1 MSRLRWL
8 SMLRPAVTR
17 YPRLF
22 YRVSTLT
29 GLGMWVLRKD
39 FRENVRRNQ
48 CVLRGGDAGWN
59 WRQGW
64 QVCTYVSQYY
74 VDLAQVAR
82 LNLATFEAE
91 HLEIVGRD
99 HLRAID
105 EPGPVIVTSAHM
117 GNAEFAIQ
125 ALTGRGR
132 EFAALVERQQP
143 PEWSRFILEL
153 RSAAGGKFYEAGYQG
168 LRACLEALQNGHV
181 VGMMAD
187 RDIQG
192 TGVGTVLCG
201 RAVKLPRGPWELA
214 RRTDALVLPIFSMRK
229 RDENFRIY
237 VEEAFRVDQTEDAE
251 TDIRRAVER
260 FAGLLEN
267 HLRNHPQ
274 QWTVLEDF
282 WKVHGC
288 GEG

>member
-8 SMLRPAVTR
+8 SMLRPVVTR
-17 YPRLF
+17 YPRVF

-29 GLGMWVLRKD
+29 GLGMWVLTKEIRA
-39 FRENVRRNQ
+39 NVRRNQ
-48 CVLRGGDAGWN
+48 EVLLGQGARWS

-91 HLEIVGRD
+91 HLEIAGQE
-99 HLRAID
+99 HLRVLDA
-105 EPGPVIVTSAHM
+105 PGPIIVTSAHM

-132 EFAALVERQQP
+132 EFVAVVERQEP
-143 PEWSRFILEL
+143 PEWSKFILEL
-153 RSAAGGKFYEAGYQG
+153 RSAAGGKFYEAGYQA
-168 LRACLEALQNGHV
+168 LRACLEALDQGHV

-192 TGVGTVLCG
+192 TGIGTVLCG

-214 RRTDALVLPIFSMRK
+214 RRTNALVLPIFSVRK
-229 RDENFRIY
+229 RDENFRIF
-237 VEEAFRVDQTEDAE
+237 VEEPFRVEQTADPEGDV
-251 TDIRRAVER
+251 RRAVER
-260 FAGLLEN
+260 FAGLLET
-267 HLRNHPQ
+267 HLRRDPQ

-282 WKVHGC
+282 WRVHGC

>member
-8 SMLRPAVTR
+8 SMLRPVVAR
-17 YPRLF
+17 YPWAF
-22 YRVSTLT
+22 YRASTLT
-29 GLGMWVLRKD
+29 GLGMWLLTRE

-48 CVLRGGDAGWN
+48 TVLLGADGKWS

-74 VDLAQVAR
+74 VDLAQVAQ

-91 HLEIVGRD
+91 HLEITG
-99 HLRAID
+99 HGYLRAI
-105 EPGPVIVTSAHM
+105 EQPGPVLVVSAHM

-143 PEWSRFILEL
+143 PEWSKFILEL
-153 RSAAGGKFYEAGYQG
+153 RSAAGGRFYEAGYQG
-168 LRACLEALQNGHV
+168 LRACLEALQKGHV

-192 TGVGTVLCG
+192 TGVGAVLCG

-214 RRTDALVLPIFSMRK
+214 RRTNALVVPMFSARK
-229 RDENFRIY
+229 RDQDFRIY
-237 VEEAFRVDQTEDAE
+237 VDEPFRVEQTEDAE
-251 TDIRRAVER
+251 HDIRRAVER
-260 FAGLLEN
+260 FAALLEN
-267 HLRNHPQ
+267 QLKRDPQ

-282 WKVHGC
+282 WRVHAC

>member
-1 MSRLRWL
+1 MSRFRWL
-8 SMLRPAVTR
+8 STIRPVVTR
-17 YPRLF
+17 YPWLF

-29 GLGMWVLRKD
+29 GLGMWLWKREI
-39 FRENVRRNQ
+39 RENVRRNQ
-48 CVLRGGDAGWN
+48 SVLLGRGATWS

-74 VDLAQVAR
+74 VDLSQVAR
-82 LNLATFEAE
+82 LNLETFEEE
-91 HLEIVGRD
+91 HLEMVGQD
-99 HLRAID
+99 NLRAL
-105 EPGPVIVTSAHM
+105 EKPGPVLVVSAHM

-125 ALTGRGR
+125 ALTARGR

-143 PEWSRFILEL
+143 PEWSKFVLDL

-168 LRACLEALQNGHV
+168 LRACLEALTKGHV

-192 TGVGTVLCG
+192 TGVGAMLCG

-214 RRTDALVLPIFSMRK
+214 RRTNALVVPMFSVRK
-229 RDENFRIY
+229 RDQDFRIY
-237 VEEAFRVDQTEDAE
+237 VDEAFYVEQTENPE
-251 TDIRRAVER
+251 HDIRGAVER

-267 HLRNHPQ
+267 QLRRDPQ

-282 WKVHGC
+282 WRVHAC